1 MKQFIEQAKPKLDKA
16 IEHLKV
22 QLSGIRSGRAIPAL
36 VEHVK
41 AEAYGTMTPL
51 IELAGITAPEPRLL
65 VVSPWDKSIIKE
77 VEKALQ
83 AANLGVQPT
92 VDGDVVRLN
101 FPSLTEE
108 RRRELVKMVNNKLEE
123 TKVAIRN
130 VREEIMKELK
140 EQKGTGEISE
150 DDFFATQKDLQ
161 KIIDEQNESI
171 KQLGEEKEKEI
182 MTI

>member
-77 VEKALQ
+77 
-83 AANLGVQPT
+83 
-92 VDGDVVRLN
+92 
-101 FPSLTEE
+101 
-108 RRRELVKMVNNKLEE
+108 
-123 TKVAIRN
+123 
-130 VREEIMKELK
+130 
-140 EQKGTGEISE
+140 
-150 DDFFATQKDLQ
+150 DFL
-161 KIIDEQNESI
+161 
-171 KQLGEEKEKEI
+171 
-182 MTI
+182 

>member
-1 MKQFIEQAKPKLDKA
+1 LNWRAL
-16 IEHLKV
+16 LR
-22 QLSGIRSGRAIPAL
+22 LSLG
-36 VEHVK
+36 
-41 AEAYGTMTPL
+41 
-51 IELAGITAPEPRLL
+51 
-65 VVSPWDKSIIKE
+65 PWDKSIIKE